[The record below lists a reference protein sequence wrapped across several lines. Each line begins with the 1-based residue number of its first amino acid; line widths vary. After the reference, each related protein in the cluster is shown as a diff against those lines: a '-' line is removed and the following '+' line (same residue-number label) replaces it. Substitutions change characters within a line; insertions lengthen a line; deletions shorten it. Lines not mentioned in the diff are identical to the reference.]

1 VEKVATK
8 KKSKEIPP
16 STLNQDEEMKEVS
29 QEEKETKMEVEPP
42 TTKEEEEPETTPETE
57 MVEEVKNE
65 TTSVTEKKKRPGRPK
80 KKTTST
86 DEYAPPPNV
95 VTKTTT
101 TTPVIV
107 TRTKKEK
114 EERPQ
119 RPRKAPKPI
128 YEPHVASELKLLS
141 DPLQQCFKILEL
153 VVSHQYSWP
162 FLQPVD
168 PTALNLP
175 DYFTIIKNPMDLST
189 ARSKLLG
196 GKYETIQQFSG
207 DIRLIWQNCF
217 TYNPPNTDI
226 VKMAQ
231 ELDQFFE
238 QKIKKVVD
246 ESKLS
251 FLLLIFQ

>member
-29 QEEKETKMEVEPP
+29 QEQEKETKMEVEPP
-42 TTKEEEEPETTPETE
+42 TTKDEEEITPETE

-95 VTKTTT
+95 VTKTT

-251 FLLLIFQ
+251 LFLNFQ

>member
-1 VEKVATK
+1 LN
-8 KKSKEIPP
+8 S
-16 STLNQDEEMKEVS
+16 NQDEEMKEVEPP
-29 QEEKETKMEVEPP
+29 QEIETKMEVEP
-42 TTKEEEEPETTPETE
+42 TKQEEVKLEEEEEE
-57 MVEEVKNE
+57 EEVKIE
-65 TTSVTEKKKRPGRPK
+65 EISTSVQTEKKKRPGRPK
-80 KKTTST
+80 KKTTTT

-101 TTPVIV
+101 PTV
-107 TRTKKEK
+107 TRTKKEKEK

-141 DPLQQCFKILEL
+141 DPLQQCYKILEL

-175 DYFTIIKNPMDLST
+175 DYFNIIKNPMDLST

-246 ESKLS
+246 ESMELLS
-251 FLLLIFQ
+251 LTF

>member
-29 QEEKETKMEVEPP
+29 QEQEKETKMEVEPP
-42 TTKEEEEPETTPETE
+42 TTKDEEEITPETE

-86 DEYAPPPNV
+86 DEYAPPNV
-95 VTKTTT
+95 VTKTT